1 MKEEIKTNPYSGVS
15 FEYNGHTWGMCA
27 RDNGVEI
34 LVDGKVRTSV
44 FEEPKLTDEALE
56 KEVEKYCK
64 DKGIVYEEDLNMLD
78 FARHFAELSKHTGES
93 AVNSQPKIEP
103 KFKIGD
109 KIRNKKLAVE
119 DTIID
124 VKKDRYIFRKCALLM
139 GFQDDWELVEEY
151 VNFFNIE
158 ETIDEFFDQMQK
170 FGEGKA
176 TLNWRETHLHISP
189 EFLRHF
195 ANHVATRQ
203 KQQLMKNVML
213 ETEVLRDSD
222 GDGVDTPYESWLTL
236 TDTEIPELPE
246 SLGLKEGD
254 KVKVII
260 IKEDY
265 I

>member
-124 VKKDRYIFRKCALLM
+124 VKKDRYIFRNCALLM
-139 GFQDDWELVEEY
+139 KFQDDWELVEEY

-158 ETIDEFFDQMQK
+158 ETIDEFFGQMQK
-170 FGEGKA
+170 FGNGKD
-176 TLNWRETHLHISP
+176 TFNWRETYLLHTSP
-189 EFLRHF
+189 ELLRNF

-203 KQQLMKNVML
+203 KQQIRIVVEQYADKGFRCLG
-213 ETEVLRDSD
+213 EVLEAREDGEERSD
-222 GDGVDTPYESWLTL
+222 EFFWDGYRECAVG
-236 TDTEIPELPE
+236 ICRELE
-246 SLGLKEGD
+246 EENK
-254 KVKVII
+254 I
-260 IKEDY
+260 
-265 I
+265 

>member
-170 FGEGKA
+170 IGDGKA
-176 TLNWRETHLHISP
+176 TLNWRETHLHTSP

-203 KQQLMKNVML
+203 KQQIKIVVKQYVNKGLRCLGEELAASKDGEKSDEYYWNGYIECAVDICREL
-213 ETEVLRDSD
+213 EEENKKYKRV
-222 GDGVDTPYESWLTL
+222 
-236 TDTEIPELPE
+236 
-246 SLGLKEGD
+246 
-254 KVKVII
+254 
-260 IKEDY
+260 
-265 I
+265 